1 MKLDHNSLSARLY
14 RWFYQVYDMPS
25 NLCPYFWK
33 LAFMYLVIIP
43 YSIIVL
49 PKIIF
54 KNDPGSDDVR
64 IISSLLIWAMAF
76 FGFTAIYSIVTYLIW
91 GVGSKDSLMLGLQK
105 VGLIAL
111 ITSTVVLIML
121 GIFNIKPSKRNQK
134 RIWSDEEYDYI
145 DNPDYRPSFFAITKE
160 FIKAK
165 YYKYCP
171 KIDWTK

>member
-1 MKLDHNSLSARLY
+1 MKLDHNSLSAKIY

-54 KNDPGSDDVR
+54 RKDSGSDDVR
-64 IISSLLIWAMAF
+64 IISSLLIWTIAF
-76 FGFTAIYSIVTYLIW
+76 FGFTAIYSPVTYLIW
-91 GVGSKDSLMLGLQK
+91 GVGPKNSGMDALQR
-105 VGLIAL
+105 VGLIVWVVSVVAL
-111 ITSTVVLIML
+111 ILL
-121 GIFNIKPSKRNQK
+121 WIFNLKPSKRNQK
-134 RIWSDEEYDYI
+134 RIWSNEEYDYI
-145 DNPDYRPSFFAITKE
+145 DNPDYRPSFLVITKE